1 MQTLKSKKYELRD
14 ARPSKI
20 FITDAENKALNR
32 FFSKCRHEAIE
43 YGDTI
48 IRWKAGKIVHV
59 FFEDSVPVEVR
70 PSENGTSSNSTST
83 EVPSNQTPNKG

>member
-1 MQTLKSKKYELRD
+1 MQTVKSKKYELRD

-20 FITDAENKALNR
+20 IITDSENKALNR

-70 PSENGTSSNSTST
+70 QSENGETT
-83 EVPSNQTPNKG
+83 PNQTPNKG

>member
-1 MQTLKSKKYELRD
+1 MQTLNSKKYGLRD

-20 FITDAENKALNR
+20 FITDSENQALNR

-59 FFEDSVPVEVR
+59 FFEDSVPVVVR
-70 PSENGTSSNSTST
+70 QSENGASNSTST
-83 EVPSNQTPNKG
+83 EVAPSQSNS